1 MEEMQ
6 KVNTCWRYRL
16 QQYICEQIYLLFG
29 NICQGTNICLTC
41 LNTYS
46 SRRRGAS
53 QNIKKL
59 NVQEIGRFSV
69 LRLLSRAS
77 CLMSIDGCISINPHT
92 YLGKR
97 MASKA
102 LALMRGTTSRC
113 HLKTNEKQIQNNTKT
128 QIWVTKS
135 QQYYNGPIANAIHL
149 YVMQCISIQTHLQ
162 IQNSTP
168 GKTLTRILVGQAL
181 AVMSMDAV
189 QLPAVWIKFYICAS
203 SEYTRWRAALCMYG
217 GG

>member
-1 MEEMQ
+1 M
-6 KVNTCWRYRL
+6 

-46 SRRRGAS
+46 SKRRGAS

-59 NVQEIGRFSV
+59 NVQEIGRFSF

-113 HLKTNEKQIQNNTKT
+113 HLKTNEKQIKNNTKT

-149 YVMQCISIQTHLQ
+149 YVVHTISNTSANPEQPSR
-162 IQNSTP
+162 QNINKNPCWASI
-168 GKTLTRILVGQAL
+168 GCNEYGRGA
-181 AVMSMDAV
+181 A
-189 QLPAVWIKFYICAS
+189 AS
-203 SEYTRWRAALCMYG
+203 SVDQVLHLRII
-217 GG
+217 